1 MSAEALRVVA
11 GRRSSDFVLRLIP
24 WDALRACF
32 RHLNRLWIAAPVL
45 PPLRS
50 FLASDRAIREI
61 LRSSRTIALVGIDS
75 DPTAATFRVAR
86 ALQSHGYRVLPIHC
100 ATNAREIL
108 GERVHGSIDELAE
121 RVDLIVVMQ
130 RDADLDRI
138 ATTAQERGTKVLW
151 LQPGVGE
158 PAAAYAAH
166 RRGLLVVMNRC
177 VAKEYEAQF
186 PEDELL

>member
-1 MSAEALRVVA
+1 MSAEVLSLAA
-11 GRRSSDFVLRLIP
+11 GRMASDFVHGLLP
-24 WDALRACF
+24 WDAPRPCF
-32 RHLNRLWIAAPVL
+32 RHFNRLWIAAVL

-50 FLASDRAIREI
+50 FLASDRTIREI
-61 LRSSRTIALVGIDS
+61 LRTSRTIALVGIDP
-75 DPTAATFRVAR
+75 DPSAASFRVAR
-86 ALQSHGYRVLPIHC
+86 ALQSHGYRVLPIHG

-108 GERVHGSIDELAE
+108 GEPVFASLDELGE

-138 ATTAQERGTKVLW
+138 AATAHERGTNVLW